1 MPLLEIPKC
10 PQCGAQEWTRVSS
23 MRLEACLTV
32 LGSWEEYSDD
42 YLADD
47 KYFCYKCETEPEGA
61 VLQFLVDQK
70 G

>member
-10 PQCGAQEWTRVSS
+10 PECGAQEWDRCSR
-23 MRLEACLTV
+23 MRLNSVLTV
-32 LGSWEEYSDD
+32 LGSWEEYEDD
-42 YLADD
+42 YIADD
-47 KYFCYKCETEPEGA
+47 VYTCYKCKAAPEGA